1 MSDVTSEQTSPPAPA
16 TPSKRV
22 DTYLQHSKLWPAE
35 VARLRQVL
43 LATGLS
49 EDLKWGKPCYA
60 HDGHNVVIVQ
70 EFKPHLALM
79 FFKGA
84 LMADPAGV
92 LEEQG
97 ENSRAA
103 MRMTF
108 TSVEDVDRLTPTIR
122 EYVAEAVAVEES
134 GAKLPPP
141 KPIVLTDVLA
151 ARIDSDDQFK
161 EAFEGL
167 TRGCQREYNLYF
179 GDAKKF
185 ETRQARLDRYA
196 EQILAGRAMRD
207 R

>member
-1 MSDVTSEQTSPPAPA
+1 MGVTDEPTAPPAPSA
-16 TPSKRV
+16 PNKRV
-22 DTYLQHSKLWPAE
+22 DTYLRHSTLWPPE
-35 VARLRQVL
+35 VARLREVL
-43 LATGLS
+43 LTTGLS

-84 LMADPAGV
+84 LMADPEGV

-108 TSVEDVDRLTPTIR
+108 TSVEDVDRLAPTIR
-122 EYVAEAVAVEES
+122 QYVAEAVAVEES

-141 KPIVLTDVLA
+141 PPIVLADVLA
-151 ARIDSDDQFK
+151 ARIDSDERFK
-161 EAFEGL
+161 AAFEGL
-167 TRGCQREYNLYF
+167 SRGCQREYNLYF
-179 GDAKKF
+179 GDAKKP

-196 EQILAGRAMRD
+196 EQILAGRPMRD